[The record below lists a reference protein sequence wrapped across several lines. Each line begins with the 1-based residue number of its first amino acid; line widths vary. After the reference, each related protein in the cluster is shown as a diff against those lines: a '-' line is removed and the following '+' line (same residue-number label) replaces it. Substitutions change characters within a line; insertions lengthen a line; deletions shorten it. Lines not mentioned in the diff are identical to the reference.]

1 MPILNENQLT
11 QKFTEEFSSPP
22 RVSVRAPGRVN
33 LLGEHTDYNDGFVFP
48 AAIDREIRVL
58 AAPRGDE
65 QVHACSADFSQRS
78 SFDLAGF
85 GSDPGAA
92 WSNYLRGVVS
102 EYRKRGFEVRGM
114 NLLVSGNVPIGA
126 GLSSS
131 AALEVAVAEAVRV
144 LGKFEIEKTEMA
156 LLCQAAEREFVGV
169 QCGIMDQFI
178 SVLGQ
183 EGTALFLDCRD
194 LSFSL
199 VPIRFEA
206 KIVVCDSRVQ
216 RTLGTSEY
224 NKRRAACEEA
234 VSLLQPRLGKIKA
247 LRDVRIEQLEGNRS
261 LLSESH
267 YRAAHHV
274 ISENERVLRGVELLK
289 SNAMAPFGDLLYRS
303 HESLKNDYQVSCREL
318 DLLVDLAR
326 EQPGTLGARMTG
338 AGFGGCTVNLVRT
351 EEVERF
357 QEEVSRGYEQKTGR
371 EPFIYICV
379 PSQGVTSRAI

>member
-1 MPILNENQLT
+1 MLTEEQLARRFE
-11 QKFTEEFSSPP
+11 QEFSSTA

-48 AAIDREIRVL
+48 AAIDREIQVL
-58 AAPRGDE
+58 AAPRDDR
-65 QVHACSADFSQRS
+65 QVHACSADFAQKST
-78 SFDLAGF
+78 FDLSDF
-85 GSDPGAA
+85 GSDSGAT

-102 EYRKRGFEVRGM
+102 EYRKRGFEVPGM
-114 NLLVSGNVPIGA
+114 NLLISGNVPIGA

-144 LGKFEIEKTEMA
+144 LGGFEIEKTEMA

-178 SVLGQ
+178 STLAQ
-183 EGTALFLDCRD
+183 KGTALFLDCRD

-199 VPIRFEA
+199 VPIRFDA

-216 RTLGTSEY
+216 RTLGASEY
-224 NKRRAACEEA
+224 NKRRAACEET
-234 VSLLQPRLGKIKA
+234 VSLLQPRLGGIKA
-247 LRDVRIEQLEGNRS
+247 LRDVRLDQLEENRS
-261 LLSESH
+261 LLSEHH

-289 SNAMAPFGDLLYRS
+289 TNHIGSFGDLLYQS

-326 EQPGTLGARMTG
+326 AQTGILGARMTG

-357 QEEVSRGYEQKTGR
+357 QKEVSRGYEQKTGR
-371 EPFIYICV
+371 EPIIYTCV
-379 PSQGVTSRAI
+379 PSQGVSSRSI